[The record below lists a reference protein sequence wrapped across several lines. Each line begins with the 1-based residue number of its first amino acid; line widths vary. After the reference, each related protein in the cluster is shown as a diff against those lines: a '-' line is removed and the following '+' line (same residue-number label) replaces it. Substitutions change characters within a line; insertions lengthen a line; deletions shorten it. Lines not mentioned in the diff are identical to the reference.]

1 MIKLSL
7 LSGYSEQGEWSEV
20 EREEWSGAGER
31 EEDQNNGLNTSTSSS
46 INSCSPQSLHRSD
59 ISLSRK
65 PKLYYNLHPL
75 PVKLSF
81 FQTFTDRCNW
91 KMWKFKLF
99 WRWRRQRKQRILQT
113 LLFRFHSNWKE
124 NYNFRCRWNLH
135 FTE

>member
-1 MIKLSL
+1 MSKFLL

-20 EREEWSGAGER
+20 GREEWSGAGER
-31 EEDQNNGLNTSTSSS
+31 EEDQNNGLNTSTSSC
-46 INSCSPQSLHRSD
+46 INSCSRHPCTDQTYHSPL
-59 ISLSRK
+59 LQ
-65 PKLYYNLHPL
+65 LYYNLHPL

-99 WRWRRQRKQRILQT
+99 WRWRRQRKLGTLQT